1 NNGPS
6 DAQNV
11 VVTDTLPAGMS
22 YVGGDAACAVNGQ
35 DCTCV
40 AGTLAAGASIKFLVQ
55 VNLNIG
61 LADGITL
68 TNIVT
73 ATSPTATNTP
83 TDTATITV
91 RQPTGGVADIA
102 IDKLGP
108 ATAVAGEQVVYT
120 LTVTNNGPALATGVQ
135 VVDAL

>member
-1 NNGPS
+1 MWSGRW
-6 DAQNV
+6 
-11 VVTDTLPAGMS
+11 L
-22 YVGGDAACAVNGQ
+22 
-35 DCTCV
+35 
-40 AGTLAAGASIKFLVQ
+40 AGASRSLLVQ

-61 LADGITL
+61 LTDGITL
-68 TNIVT
+68 TNYVT

-102 IDKLGP
+102 IEKAGP

-120 LTVTNNGPALATGVQ
+120 LVVTNNGPALATGVQ
-135 VVDAL
+135 VVDALPEGVSFVAASASQGVCASLV